1 MMTSLR
7 NATSAMRFASTIRR
21 FLNTNLHRNQDNMT
35 VLIADAFS
43 PAGMAELENLGME
56 VIYDKDLSG
65 DSLKEAMATLQPD
78 ALVVRSTKVPKD
90 TIDAAGPLLNLV
102 LRAGAG
108 YDNIDHAHAATKG
121 THVANCP
128 GMNSHA
134 VAELTLGLMLGVD
147 RRLAD
152 GNTLLKDGKWSK
164 SAFAKCRGMKGQTL
178 GLCGF
183 GNIGKLVLKRAQ
195 AFEMEVIVD
204 NMFPEQGAEEEF
216 NFRYVNRDELI
227 ASSDFLSFHLPAT
240 SETKGMINAE
250 LLGQM
255 KDDAVLINTS
265 RGGIMNEE
273 DILAKLNACPNFWMG
288 TDVFAQEPSS
298 GKLGEFKN
306 DLAQHPRVL
315 GSHHIGAS
323 TLQSEAAIGWEVV
336 RVLEKLMNTGL
347 VDNCVNMEAITEHAN
362 ANTSESVKNILNH

>member
-1 MMTSLR
+1 MTSLR
-7 NATSAMRFASTIRR
+7 NATSAMRFASTTRR

-56 VIYDKDLSG
+56 CIYDKDLSG
-65 DSLKEAMATLQPD
+65 DSLKEAMSTLQPD

-121 THVANCP
+121 IHVANCP

-134 VAELTLGLMLGVD
+134 VAELALGLMLGVD

-204 NMFPEQGAEEEF
+204 NMFPEEGAEEEF

-250 LLGQM
+250 LL
-255 KDDAVLINTS
+255 D
-265 RGGIMNEE
+265 
-273 DILAKLNACPNFWMG
+273 
-288 TDVFAQEPSS
+288 
-298 GKLGEFKN
+298 
-306 DLAQHPRVL
+306 
-315 GSHHIGAS
+315 
-323 TLQSEAAIGWEVV
+323 
-336 RVLEKLMNTGL
+336 
-347 VDNCVNMEAITEHAN
+347 
-362 ANTSESVKNILNH
+362 